1 LGVDVVYPL
10 VQSFRLS
17 PADALC
23 TYVAHIV
30 DQIQTAI
37 TRSGWFAE
45 KKNHSQA
52 ENSNLLAT
60 GGGAFNTFLIA
71 ELRTALA
78 GYGIDVVVPDEKLVA
93 YKEALIMALIG
104 VLRWRQEYNVL
115 PSVTGAS
122 RASIGGALWIG
133 QEA

>member
-1 LGVDVVYPL
+1 VYPL